1 MKKLMKIV
9 IEFLVISVFVIGCGK
24 NSEKNMEVTEEDAS
38 TNGTMEISGDN
49 KQGDIESVTQ
59 EEPEY
64 ETIDKYSEN
73 RAWVTI
79 KN

>member
-38 TNGTMEISGDN
+38 TNYNGLIN
-49 KQGDIESVTQ
+49 
-59 EEPEY
+59 
-64 ETIDKYSEN
+64 
-73 RAWVTI
+73 
-79 KN
+79 